1 MTVVHIAYQ
10 YGLNNTGGAAIA
22 STRLHKA
29 LLSAGVSSHYI
40 CLYARE
46 VGTNVHVLPKG
57 CFRFLFFLFTKL
69 TRCIWKFT
77 PYRESI
83 CLNLIS
89 LFGLERLL
97 KKLAPDVIHVQWLNA
112 DVIAFEQLARLRK
125 LFPQARF
132 VVNLH
137 DLFMINAI
145 APYPF
150 SDWRYI
156 EGFTRRNATRLETWL
171 FCRKARAV
179 SHLCGAVVFLAPSKW
194 AAACARKSFIGK
206 DIPAYSVSNLIDSRF
221 VYQKE
226 LCTRSD
232 HFRILFG
239 AYGGRGN
246 PTKGFSDLVK
256 AFALLP
262 SEKKT
267 HMELFIFG
275 EEGEDCLTEGIATH
289 FLGPV
294 SNLEEMIRIYHQ
306 ADILVFPSRAETQ
319 GMIKCEAMVCGLPV
333 VAFDRTAC
341 AENIEQGVTGWI
353 AQRIEDFSQGILYLF
368 SKWEI
373 GESDHSVIA
382 EQAMRQFSEGNIIHQ
397 VLEIYKGAK

>member
-46 VGTNVHVLPKG
+46 VGTNVYVLPKG
-57 CFRFLFFLFTKL
+57 CSRFLFFLLTKL

-77 PYRESI
+77 SCKESI
-83 CLNLIS
+83 CLNLIP

-125 LFPQARF
+125 FFPQTRF
-132 VVNLH
+132 VINLH

-145 APYPF
+145 APHPF
-150 SDWRYI
+150 SDRRYI
-156 EGFTRRNATRLETWL
+156 AGFTRQNATRLETWL
-171 FCRKARAV
+171 FRRKARAV
-179 SHLCGAVVFLAPSKW
+179 SHLRGAVVFLAPSKW
-194 AAACARKSFIGK
+194 AADCARQSFIGR
-206 DIPAYSVSNLIDSRF
+206 DISAYSVSNLIDSRF
-221 VYQKE
+221 VYRRD
-226 LCTRSD
+226 LCTKSNR
-232 HFRILFG
+232 FRILFG

-246 PTKGFSDLVK
+246 PTKGFSDLEK
-256 AFALLP
+256 ALALLP
-262 SEKKT
+262 DEEKD
-267 HMELFIFG
+267 HMELLIFG
-275 EEGEDCLTEGIATH
+275 EEGEDCLAEGMVTH
-289 FLGPV
+289 FLGSV
-294 SNLEEMIRIYHQ
+294 SSTEEMIRIYHQ
-306 ADILVFPSRAETQ
+306 AEILVFPSRAETQ

-341 AENIEQGVTGWI
+341 AEGIEQGVTGWI
-353 AQRIEDFSQGILYLF
+353 AQGIEDFSQGTLYLF
-368 SKWEI
+368 RKWETEGI
-373 GESDHSVIA
+373 DHAVVA
-382 EQAMRQFSEGNIIHQ
+382 EQATRQFSKENIIHQ